1 MENSTHPNPRERRMN
16 GAESLVRTLVNHGV
30 TQCFANPGTSEMH
43 LVQAIDRVREFNTS
57 LCLFEGVCT
66 GAADGYGR
74 MSGVPAVTLL
84 HLGAGLGNGI
94 ANLHN
99 CRRAGTPLINIIG
112 DHAIHHAAYD
122 APLTSDVEAVAKP
135 VSSWIRSSRTSNGVG
150 LDAADATHAAMANHP
165 DPNGNVATLIVPT
178 DCAWG
183 DGVERPQMRSFVERA
198 KIDNQVID
206 TVAPQIDAYTVLLL
220 DGNALTEDGLK
231 TAGRIAAKTQCSLF
245 TPTFPARVEAGPQLP
260 SVNRLPYFPEHVLA
274 TLSSCS
280 KLVLAG
286 GDVPVSFFAYRDQPS
301 SLVPEGCD
309 VVHLAHRHEDVADA
323 LVHIAERINA
333 EKFLAIDGDRPDLPQ
348 GRLGARSIAQAL
360 AALAPHDCIV
370 SVDSG
375 GGGAAYDVLRG
386 CVRHS
391 WLNLTGGS
399 IGDGGPVAVGAA
411 LACPERTV
419 FALLGD
425 GGAMYTLQ
433 YLWTAARDNLNI
445 KTVVFSNR
453 QYNILEVEYLR
464 MGVNQVGDRAAAL
477 FDLNEP
483 ALDWLA
489 LAKGQGVPGKKA
501 TTSEEFSVALECAL
515 ASDGPYL
522 IEAEI

>member
-1 MENSTHPNPRERRMN
+1 MN

-43 LVQAIDRVREFNTS
+43 LVQAIDKVSEFNAS
-57 LCLFEGVCT
+57 LCLFEGVCS

-74 MSGVPAVTLL
+74 MKGIPATTLL

-150 LDAADATHAAMANHP
+150 LDAADATHAAMGNHP
-165 DPNGNVATLIVPT
+165 DPNGNIATLIVPT
-178 DCAWG
+178 DCAWSE
-183 DGVERPQMRSFVERA
+183 GVEQPQLRPFAACA
-198 KIDNQVID
+198 KVQSDVID
-206 TVAPQIDAYTVLLL
+206 SVAAQIDSKTVLLL
-220 DGNALTEDGLK
+220 DGNALTEEGIRA
-231 TAGRIAAKTQCSLF
+231 AGRIAASTQCTLF
-245 TPTFPARVEAGPQLP
+245 TPTFPARVEGGPHLP

-274 TLSSCS
+274 TLSGYSR
-280 KLVLAG
+280 LVLAG
-286 GDVPVSFFAYRDQPS
+286 GEVPVSFFAYRDQPS
-301 SLVPEGCD
+301 SLVPDGCE
-309 VVHLAHRHEDVADA
+309 VIHLAHRHEDVAHA
-323 LVHIAERINA
+323 LTQIADRYGSDELVPMNGERP
-333 EKFLAIDGDRPDLPQ
+333 ERPQ
-348 GRLGARSIAQAL
+348 GRLGARSIGQAL
-360 AALAPHDCIV
+360 AALAPHDSIV

-375 GGGAAYDVLRG
+375 GGGAAYDLMRG

-411 LACPERTV
+411 IACPERTV

-433 YLWTAARDNLNI
+433 YLWTAARENLNV
-445 KTVVFSNR
+445 KSVVFSNR

-464 MGVNQVGDRAAAL
+464 MGVNQVGDRAAKL
-477 FDLNEP
+477 FELNDP
-483 ALDWLA
+483 PLDWVA
-489 LAKGQGVPGKKA
+489 LAHGQGVPGRKV
-501 TTSEEFSVALECAL
+501 TTSEEFSAALEDAL
-515 ASDGPYL
+515 ADHGPYL